1 MYAITRTPFGRM
13 CNAVRENPE
22 RAEFVGYSARMV
34 RFIAFSLSG
43 LFAGIAGGLAALNF
57 EIMNTQSIGAAQSA
71 LVLLMTFVGGAA
83 TFIGPIIGAV
93 LITFLQITLSDITG
107 AWQLYFGLLF
117 IIVVM
122 YSPGGIVGWL
132 ALHEPIYRA
141 GQLGRLVPA
150 YALNAI
156 PLIVMIIGGILLI
169 ELANWAL
176 VKAETEGPETSIFRI
191 PMSTNSVLPWIA
203 AVVLFLGGA
212 LALRRTW
219 PLVQDAWGVALA
231 RLREQPA

>member
-1 MYAITRTPFGRM
+1 
-13 CNAVRENPE
+13 
-22 RAEFVGYSARMV
+22 
-34 RFIAFSLSG
+34 
-43 LFAGIAGGLAALNF
+43 
-57 EIMNTQSIGAAQSA
+57 
-71 LVLLMTFVGGAA
+71 
-83 TFIGPIIGAV
+83 
-93 LITFLQITLSDITG
+93 LSDITG

-141 GQLGRLVPA
+141 GRLGRLVPA